1 MEKKKWYNSGG
12 ILLGQAVKGWLR
24 LQGRAEMGRGI
35 GGKKKDDPVEVWT
48 FNTL

>member
-1 MEKKKWYNSGG
+1 MEKKRCNSGG

-24 LQGRAEMGRGI
+24 LQGRAEMGGGI

-48 FNTL
+48 FSTL